1 MYRASF
7 MSIKVVIDLHPSHP
21 VVTDNIQQHAWGIR
35 RWVHHWKTSCNEGIW
50 VHPVPC
56 LQIPSF
62 HCPQEEKLV
71 QTVSLFF
78 SWLSGL
84 GCCLV
89 DVRHSSERT
98 NYFGYQRE
106 LWNDYLCLLSPRK
119 RKDTSWKRRSKNTFF
134 NRWYFITF
142 IWNTTQ
148 IFIRGLVNKLLIS
161 FFSVINMVVKKVC
174 RKYRIQPMCYFKDA
188 KSRGCPLPSKNSPLL
203 CWSKSRRK
211 TDWNG
216 VLHLNWL

>member
-21 VVTDNIQQHAWGIR
+21 VVTDNIQQHAWGIHH
-35 RWVHHWKTSCNEGIW
+35 WVHHWKTSCNEGIW

-62 HCPQEEKLV
+62 HYPQEEKLV

-78 SWLSGL
+78 SCLSGL

-106 LWNDYLCLLSPRK
+106 LWNDYLCLLSPVFLLAGVA
-119 RKDTSWKRRSKNTFF
+119 DM
-134 NRWYFITF
+134 
-142 IWNTTQ
+142 Q
-148 IFIRGLVNKLLIS
+148 LLPEVLVFYSVLVLCLIS
-161 FFSVINMVVKKVC
+161 QMWNHLYKPGPEIE
-174 RKYRIQPMCYFKDA
+174 
-188 KSRGCPLPSKNSPLL
+188 LL
-203 CWSKSRRK
+203 
-211 TDWNG
+211 
-216 VLHLNWL
+216 L